1 MDDDQDPSSLLKSKT
16 KTKNTSIDPCSSINF
31 QERVQLVR
39 DYLTDQH
46 PFTNERIKR
55 QLFNDTRPNK
65 RRKNSLS
72 NPNDHCTDIFESKLS
87 TLISLLHECSSLS
100 LSALKRARLQSN
112 NEQTWQ
118 KLNTIEHDLEL
129 LIQKIDMTGG
139 DNNSINTE
147 KTFQTLDH
155 LLKDWK
161 KYEDD
166 FDRQLEQLE

>member
-1 MDDDQDPSSLLKSKT
+1 MKSRI
-16 KTKNTSIDPCSSINF
+16 TSTEPYSSIKLE
-31 QERVQLVR
+31 ERVQLVR

-46 PFTNERIKR
+46 PIKR
-55 QLFNDTRPNK
+55 QLFNDIKSNK
-65 RRKNSLS
+65 RRKNSLTIS
-72 NPNDHCTDIFESKLS
+72 DDHCTDIFESKLS
-87 TLISLLHECSSLS
+87 TLITLLHECSSLN

-112 NEQTWQ
+112 NEQIWQ

-129 LIQKIDMTGG
+129 LIQKIDTTGG

-147 KTFQTLDH
+147 KTFQTLEH

-166 FDRQLEQLE
+166 FDRQLDQLE

>member
-1 MDDDQDPSSLLKSKT
+1 
-16 KTKNTSIDPCSSINF
+16 
-31 QERVQLVR
+31 
-39 DYLTDQH
+39 
-46 PFTNERIKR
+46 
-55 QLFNDTRPNK
+55 
-65 RRKNSLS
+65 
-72 NPNDHCTDIFESKLS
+72 
-87 TLISLLHECSSLS
+87 
-100 LSALKRARLQSN
+100 LKRARLQSN